1 MNISHFLETV
11 TNEIKSKEAKEY
23 VKIEL
28 SQHIQKSKQ
37 SWVQRGYSEIEAE
50 EKAVKEMGS
59 PITLGKSLNKLHK
72 PKVDWLLISLLIVT
86 LLLSFLPIMALKQE
100 RYLEF
105 FNLNFSTM
113 LQNKVIF
120 IIIGLIVAI
129 GSMYFDYRKL
139 KRFGYLF
146 YAAGVGI
153 IIFLQLFTNRIVN
166 GELMISLGGIDI
178 QAWMAIPLF
187 LIAWASFFSTTSFKL
202 WHYIGLFVF
211 SIFLFLYIANLSML
225 FIYIVIVSVLFLQSR
240 FTRKEKLLVVGAA
253 AILMIGIVVF
263 CTVSYMKGNIAPH
276 QVDRLLGYINPY
288 EHASGSGYQYVTLE
302 NAIEN
307 AGMFGTENIIY
318 IPDADTILVFGNLIQ
333 TYGYA
338 LGIVIFV
345 ILFSFLARIWIILQ
359 SIKEPFGKSLIIGGA
374 TLFATQFLYSVG
386 MTFGLLP
393 LVSITLP
400 FMSYG
405 IMPTV
410 LNAFIVGLV
419 LSVYRRKHF
428 IQIKREKKDLS
439 SFQ

>member
-11 TNEIKSKEAKEY
+11 TNEIKSKEAKQY
-23 VKIEL
+23 VKVEL

-59 PITLGKSLNKLHK
+59 PITLGKSLNKLHR

-86 LLLSFLPIMALKQE
+86 LLLSFLPIMALNQE
-100 RYLEF
+100 RYLDF

-113 LQNKVIF
+113 IQNKVIF

-129 GSMYFDYRKL
+129 GIMYFDYRKL

-146 YAAGVGI
+146 YAAGVGL
-153 IIFLQLFTNRIVN
+153 IIFLQLFTNSIVN
-166 GELMISLGGIDI
+166 GEQMISLGGIDI
-178 QAWMAIPLF
+178 QVWMAIPLF
-187 LIAWASFFSTTSFKL
+187 LIAWASIFSNTSFKL
-202 WHYIGLFVF
+202 WHCIGLFAF
-211 SIFLFLYIANLSML
+211 SIYLFLWIANLSML
-225 FIYIVIVSVLFLQSR
+225 FIYIVIVSVLFLQSK
-240 FTRKEKLLVVGAA
+240 FSRKEKLLVVGAA
-253 AILMIGIVVF
+253 AILMVGIIIF
-263 CTVSYMKGNIAPH
+263 FTVSYMKGNIAH
-276 QVDRLLGYINPY
+276 YQVDRLLGFIAPY

-302 NAIEN
+302 NAIKN

-345 ILFSFLARIWIILQ
+345 ILSAFLARIWIILK
-359 SIKEPFGKSLIIGGA
+359 SIKEPFGKLLIIGGA

-386 MTFGLLP
+386 VTFGLLP

-405 IMPTV
+405 LMPTV

-428 IQIKREKKDLS
+428 IQIKREEKDLS